1 MVKLAGSESTGVFD
15 LFLGLPLHPLV
26 VHAAVILIPMAALAA
41 IAAAIRPA
49 ISRKYGAVIIGIVVI
64 GQLSSFLAKS
74 TGQVFV
80 ERLGIDIQRHVS
92 FGENAPLTSLPLLA
106 LVVLLYRV
114 DKKGSSKGQRKII
127 ATLTVLAAIFAAG
140 YMAVTGH
147 SGAAAVWSWV
157 TFN

>member
-1 MVKLAGSESTGVFD
+1 MIKLEGSESTGVFD
-15 LFLGLPLHPLV
+15 LALGLPLHPLV

-49 ISRKYGAVIIGIVVI
+49 ISRKYGAVIIGIAVI
-64 GQLSSFLAKS
+64 GQLSSFLAKA
-74 TGQVFV
+74 TGQEFV
-80 ERLGIDIQRHVS
+80 ERLGIDIERHVS

-114 DKKGSSKGQRKII
+114 DKKRSSKGQRKII

-140 YMAVTGH
+140 YMALTGH
-147 SGAAAVWSWV
+147 SGAEAVWSWV
-157 TFN
+157 KFN

>member
-1 MVKLAGSESTGVFD
+1 MIKLEGSESTGVFD

-41 IAAAIRPA
+41 IAAAIRPG
-49 ISRKYGAVIIGIVVI
+49 ISRKYGAVIIGIAVI

-74 TGQVFV
+74 TGQEFV
-80 ERLGIDIQRHVS
+80 ERLGIDIERHVS

-114 DKKGSSKGQRKII
+114 DKKRSSKGQRKII
-127 ATLTVLAAIFAAG
+127 AILTVLAAIFAAG
-140 YMAVTGH
+140 YMVLTGH
-147 SGAAAVWSWV
+147 SGAEAVWSWV
-157 TFN
+157 KFN